1 MASNPT
7 HTTPADDDHP
17 MDELRKIILGESGE
31 HITTVMRANAR
42 EVVSDVLV
50 EAIHDRQA
58 TDDRFNQVLTP
69 LVSKSVE
76 TAVKR
81 NSEEFVS
88 YIYPLVGRLV
98 RKSVTAFLREFLD
111 KTNELLENSLTLKGL
126 VWRYKAWHSG
136 ISFSE
141 YVISQTFAYRVEQ
154 ILLIHSETGI
164 LLNSVAL
171 DSGATD
177 SDLMSAMLTAI
188 NDFVTDSFQQP
199 DLHDENAQHLEV
211 IKTAGLTLVIKRGP
225 KLLLVATVKG
235 SIPQALSNK
244 FEQINE
250 SVHHLFSN
258 EITHFSGDVASF
270 ESTSQLLREGLI
282 AQQRGEASK
291 HNKKPYLAII
301 LLVLVAGLLLA
312 WAINS
317 YQHNEF
323 LDRIR
328 TLDKEPGII
337 VHEIKKTGWRAI
349 NLSVLR
355 DPNATSIVSW
365 LKAKGIDTQLV
376 NVTEK
381 PYLSLED
388 ELVLSRIRR
397 VTERYSGISIMDD
410 DYRLALRGSLSQVNR
425 LALSRELLAVPG
437 VPDINTLLAGVN
449 TTMEQGLRDDSP
461 EVLKAMFDSNAAKI
475 NRTEIQFEPG
485 ESALTE
491 SVRVQLDTLAGQIKA
506 AIQLSQQLKI
516 NIGIIIMGASDSSGS
531 AVFNQKLSKQRA
543 DSVREYLARRSVEPA
558 FLHAIGLGVIEMKSS
573 GAGIRKVIFSVIE
586 IDSEQTQGQQDQ

>member
-7 HTTPADDDHP
+7 QTTPADDDHA

-425 LALSRELLAVPG
+425 LTLSRELLAVPG

-543 DSVREYLARRSVEPA
+543 DSVREYLARRSVETA